1 MSKGEVQTQ
10 TSDRGKTAS
19 IVLVLVVTMIL
30 LAFPVLT
37 GNQFFFQF
45 VILILWYAYLTT
57 SWNLVG
63 GFAGV
68 LPLGHAAFAGIGA
81 YISSV
86 LFIRYGLTPWAGMF
100 AGGLLAAFVG
110 VIIGTP
116 TFKLRGAYFALA
128 TIAICEGLRVVLE
141 NTQKFLGF
149 DINGARGILLPL
161 RGNSPIDYQFL
172 DKRYYYYII
181 LVMLAV
187 IFYITYRIAR
197 SKLGYYLVAGGE
209 DKEAAEALGINV
221 ARCKLI
227 AMAISTFFTAL
238 GGTFYMQY
246 VHYIYP
252 RGIVSL
258 YLSFEIAFI
267 GIIGGRGTLLGP
279 IFGAVLLVPAAE
291 LTRRYLGGSYEGIHL
306 MLFGAVLMAVMIF
319 KPRGITEPLETFYRW
334 VFGRIFPQPLMETD
348 RGE

>member
-1 MSKGEVQTQ
+1 MKPGEAQPKTSNMGKKASVALVALAMLALFVSPMLTKGQV
-10 TSDRGKTAS
+10 
-19 IVLVLVVTMIL
+19 
-30 LAFPVLT
+30 
-37 GNQFFFQF
+37 FFQF
-45 VILILWYAYLTT
+45 MILILWYAYLTT

-68 LPLGHAAFAGIGA
+68 LPLGHATFAGIGA

-86 LFIRYGLTPWAGMF
+86 LFIHYGITPWAGMF
-100 AGGLLAAFVG
+100 AGAILAAIVG
-110 VIIGTP
+110 VIIGAP

-128 TIAICEGLRVVLE
+128 TIAICESLRVVLE

-161 RGNSPIDYQFL
+161 KDHSPIDYQFM

-187 IFYITYRIAR
+187 IFYITYRVAR
-197 SKLGYYLVAGGE
+197 SKLGFYLVAGGE

-227 AMAISTFFTAL
+227 AMAISTFFAAL
-238 GGTFYMQY
+238 GGTFYMQW
-246 VHYIYP
+246 VHYIHP

-258 YLSFEIAFI
+258 DLSFEIAFI

-279 IFGAVLLVPAAE
+279 IFGAILLVPAAE
-291 LTRRYLGGSYEGIHL
+291 LTRTYLGGSYAGIHL
-306 MLFGAVLMAVMIF
+306 VFFGAVLMAVMLF
-319 KPRGITEPLETFYRW
+319 KPRGIMEPLEALYRW
-334 VFGRIFPQPLMETD
+334 VLDRLFPQPTMEPG

>member
-1 MSKGEVQTQ
+1 MG
-10 TSDRGKTAS
+10 RKTWIAL
-19 IVLVLVVTMIL
+19 IGAVIL
-30 LAFPVLT
+30 LVFPLFIRSPT
-37 GNQFFFQF
+37 FLQFM
-45 VILILWYAYLTT
+45 ILILWYAYLTT

-86 LFIRYGLTPWAGMF
+86 LFIHYGLTPWVGMF
-100 AGGLLAAFVG
+100 AGAFLAAIVG
-110 VIIGTP
+110 VIIGAP

-128 TIAICEGLRVVLE
+128 TIAICEGLRVILE

-161 RGNSPIDYQFL
+161 KGHSPINYQFL
-172 DKRYYYYII
+172 DKRYFYYVI
-181 LVMLAV
+181 LVMLAI
-187 IFYITYRIAR
+187 IFCITYRIAR
-197 SKLGYYLVAGGE
+197 SKLGYYLMAGGE
-209 DKEAAEALGINV
+209 EKEAAEALGINV
-221 ARCKLI
+221 AKCKLI

-238 GGTFYMQY
+238 GGTFYMQL

-258 YLSFEIAFI
+258 DLSFEIAFI
-267 GIIGGRGTLLGP
+267 AIIGGRGTLLGP
-279 IFGAVLLVPAAE
+279 IVGAVLLVPAAE
-291 LTRRYLGGSYEGIHL
+291 LTRTYLGGSYEGVHL
-306 MLFGAVLMAVMIF
+306 MLYGAVLVAVMVF
-319 KPRGITEPLETFYRW
+319 KPRGLMEPLEAFYRW
-334 VFGRIFPQPLMETD
+334 ALGKFSLQPLMQTD